1 MTKWRAAFGN
11 LSANVRGAL
20 WMVASAIT
28 FTLMTSLV
36 KFLGD
41 DYSPALQTF
50 YRQAA
55 GLLVLLPLMIRNPNA
70 AFRTTRPGILLFR
83 AGAGTLGM
91 VLAFWAYQEMP
102 LAEANALSFTRTLWI
117 VPLAIFVL
125 GEKIGPWRMGA
136 TIVGFL
142 GVLVMLQPSIANAV
156 GWPAAAALAS
166 AALFAMTVTGMKMM
180 TKDHSVTV
188 LTVWSAVLGFVLAAP
203 FAALEWRWPSPLD
216 LALLGAMGV
225 LGLATQMAYIKGMSL
240 GDAAAMA
247 PIDYTR
253 LVFAIL
259 FGLVLFQEV
268 PNLVTM
274 FGALI
279 VIGAT
284 LVITIREM
292 QVKER
297 PPPPVRTE

>member
-1 MTKWRAAFGN
+1 MTDFGAGYRG

-20 WMVASAIT
+20 WMLASAVT
-28 FTLMTSLV
+28 FTLMTSLI

-55 GLLVLLPLMIRNPNA
+55 GMIVLAPIILRDPVS

-83 AGAGTLGM
+83 SLAGTLGM

-125 GEKIGPWRMGA
+125 GERIGPWRLGA
-136 TIVGFL
+136 TLVGFI
-142 GVLVMLQPSIANAV
+142 GVLIMLQPSIASAV
-156 GWPAAAALAS
+156 GWPAAAALSS
-166 AALFAMTVTGMKMM
+166 AALFAMTVTGMKVM
-180 TKDHSVTV
+180 TRDHSVKV
-188 LTVWSAVLGFVLAAP
+188 LMVWSAVLGLVLSIPLAVI
-203 FAALEWRWPSPLD
+203 EWRWPGPFD
-216 LALLGAMGV
+216 LALLAAMGV
-225 LGLATQMAYIKGMSL
+225 LGLVTQVCYIKGMAL

-259 FGLVLFQEV
+259 FGLVLFQEI
-268 PNLVTM
+268 PNWITM
-274 FGALI
+274 LGALI
-279 VIGAT
+279 VIGST
-284 LVITIREM
+284 LVITLRELHFK
-292 QVKER
+292 QK
-297 PPPPVRTE
+297 PPPVRTE